1 VERAPKRLP
10 DWYQSIVLSLRNP
23 PTNIHLG
30 LVQLTDELVTDR
42 EVVQPFWDIIDRN
55 VERVG

>member
-1 VERAPKRLP
+1 
-10 DWYQSIVLSLRNP
+10 VLFLRNP
-23 PTNIHLG
+23 PTNLHLG